1 MIPAVLTT
9 IPTCSL
15 LTGQVSLLA
24 GRIGVLNDSEEPD
37 DNLKR
42 GEAAQL
48 VVVHVRNKLIIMEG
62 EKCQN

>member
-24 GRIGVLNDSEEPD
+24 GRIGVLNDCEEPD
-37 DNLKR
+37 DNLKKG

-48 VVVHVRNKLIIMEG
+48 VVVHVRNK
-62 EKCQN
+62 